1 MCGYRRC
8 QDRLIFCL
16 EINRLWQVWKLGW
29 IAYDHR
35 LHEEVLESG
44 ESVRFGQGDITSRF
58 FYCVGRSH
66 ELHVREM
73 P

>member
-8 QDRLIFCL
+8 QDRLSFCL
-16 EINRLWQVWKLGW
+16 EINRLGQAWKLGW
-29 IAYDHR
+29 IAYDPC

-58 FYCVGRSH
+58 FCCVGRSH